1 MDYHH
6 SISPNLTSVDVGLA
20 TEEDLKAQGIVQF
33 HLFCKAHCKEA
44 PTGLE
49 FACGIKLTK
58 EHPIIV

>member
-6 SISPNLTSVDVGLA
+6 SISRKNPMSVDVGLA
-20 TEEDLKAQGIVQF
+20 TEEDLKAQGIVEF

-49 FACGIKLTK
+49 FACGIKLT
-58 EHPIIV
+58 